1 MMWLRRYTPAICL
14 GEIEGDGQM
23 TKKEMLD
30 AICDLGYY
38 PYNSEFDCYEEVR
51 KEFISVTKEARRIG
65 GRKAVRDLF
74 RRD

>member
-1 MMWLRRYTPAICL
+1 MMWLKRFIPGICS

-30 AICDLGYY
+30 AICDHGYY
-38 PYNSEFDCYEEVR
+38 PYNSEFDSYEEVR
-51 KEFISVTKEARRIG
+51 KEFISVTK
-65 GRKAVRDLF
+65 DMF